1 MQHASSFVRP
11 LVAVSCLTIH
21 CIAFPTASA
30 AAQMQIILPLE
41 RVAYQTNELIDLSIM
56 RSSEQA
62 LPAGDLSLKV
72 NGDDGSKLAFTFA
85 LPAANVE
92 DKDARRTDHLHLDG
106 RLLRPGRYS
115 VEAMIGNLTASTSIE
130 VYSHVRRSDFK
141 LIDWGSSAHGKEQAV
156 LGADS
161 MGFNLLYVTQLS
173 KDDSIRGG
181 CDFMQNCAMGGAHQI
196 DIHMEN
202 DWSDPYVL
210 QGGEARVV
218 RQALKDRSMPNC
230 MGVHFYDEPGLTWWK
245 DPRTGVMVPF
255 NIPAQDRSYKS
266 AFDAQAPQYDQV
278 KPDDSAAV
286 ARWDQLNRWKLSFME
301 AAWKDAQ
308 FGVSS
313 VQGNLL
319 SVTQSE
325 YAWNAYA
332 DGYYFNVVRPLPAIS
347 GHGGYDDGPAGYLY
361 PSFHHEF
368 GRMRDLNKPEWYLPT
383 WYGVGT
389 DNWRLEQYLSFMTGL
404 EGMAKPPDYKI
415 QNPESTKGAD
425 GIVETN
431 KLFARLGTIF
441 TKMPVTRPP
450 VAQLYSISQDLGAEV
465 RDMQDPSAINTS
477 AYEGGHHNRA
487 KSLQTYLAGKAIHVP
502 LFPIVEEDVLD
513 GTLAAH
519 HKAVVLPGIDTLAPK
534 VVAALEAYIA
544 GGGVVLVSDDSKVQI
559 KGATKLGVPVDVSQ
573 YDLVNKLWSTD
584 QKESTRQRSARLFL
598 KSAEPLAKAL
608 KEKLEAIGVTPDL
621 DADSPQIVTSKQSAG
636 DIDYL
641 FAVNATGDE
650 NGSSMLDIKSARA
663 RLSLPADGRPL
674 YDAVHGGESHDFTA
688 DAGKLAG
695 EVRFGPGQ
703 MRVWA
708 RTARPI
714 GGVQVQTPVLFSD
727 YTVAADPLR
736 IDAQAVLMDNSG
748 QVLGGVAPME
758 IRLIDPLGQ
767 VRYDLYRACDRGVLR
782 IDLPMAVNDP
792 AGEWRLSVRELL
804 NDTEGHATFSYKPP
818 SQAGAAAGAT
828 RRAVYFGNFSD
839 NDRDHV
845 FRFFRQFHDVT
856 IVKGPKDY
864 ESAAAD
870 RIVTV
875 LKPWDVQCKVIDAK
889 DAAKPREL
897 TPEESAAW
905 AGLEGSLGPKATEK
919 PGPHTVGFAV
929 RGPVLLVGTPE
940 DNPLIKFEL
949 EQHFLTYK
957 PDAENFPGGG
967 RGYLSWQRDAV
978 SYGNESVTLIA
989 YDGAGMSEAVG
1000 SMYEAAAGLDPLTRY
1015 ELPESAAVTPASRA
1029 TAPPEAT
1036 VAWRAVVPDRV
1047 ISLQTNGDGVTV
1059 YTADGSATKVDQHGK
1074 VSDREDLAG
1083 KAPPVPAKAG
1093 AAPAGALLPDH
1104 VVKRVAAGGG
1114 GGLTAIGYWGG
1125 EVQIVAA
1132 DGATRSLTR
1141 VRGDVSDIAWLDGTL
1156 VVGTSDG
1163 EVVGIRP

>member
-1 MQHASSFVRP
+1 MKNTLRFNRRLLS
-11 LVAVSCLTIH
+11 VSCLVST
-21 CIAFPTASA
+21 CMAAAASA
-30 AAQMQIILPLE
+30 APQMQILLPLE
-41 RVAYQTNELIDLSIM
+41 RVAYQTNELIDLSIV
-56 RSSEQA
+56 RSSEQT
-62 LPAGDLSLKV
+62 LPAGDLSLTLSSD
-72 NGDDGSKLAFTFA
+72 NGSKLAFIFA
-85 LPAANVE
+85 LPEAAVE
-92 DKDARRTDHLHLDG
+92 GKDARRTDHLHLDG
-106 RLLRPGRYS
+106 RLLRPGSYS
-115 VEAMIGNLTASTSIE
+115 VDAKVGDLSATTRIE
-130 VYSHVRRSDFK
+130 VYSHIRRSDFK
-141 LIDWGSSAHGKEQAV
+141 LIDWGSSAIGKEQAV

-266 AFDAQAPQYDQV
+266 AFDTQAPQYDQV
-278 KPDDSAAV
+278 KPNNPAAV

-308 FGVSS
+308 FGVSR

-383 WYGVGT
+383 WYGIGT

-404 EGMAKPPDYKI
+404 QGMAKPPDYKI
-415 QNPESTKGAD
+415 QKPETTLGAD
-425 GIVETN
+425 GIVATN

-465 RDMQDPSAINTS
+465 CDMQDPSAINTS

-534 VVAALEAYIA
+534 VIKALEAYIA
-544 GGGVVLVSDDSKVQI
+544 GGGVVLVSDDSKVEIQ
-559 KGATKLGVPVDVSQ
+559 GATKLGVPVDVSQ
-573 YDLVNKLWSTD
+573 YDLINKLWTTD
-584 QKESTRQRSARLFL
+584 QKESQRQRTARLFL

-608 KEKLEAIGVTPDL
+608 KEKLNAIGITPYL
-621 DADSPQIVTSKQSAG
+621 DADSPQIVTSVQSAG
-636 DIDYL
+636 EIFYL

-650 NGSSMLDIKSARA
+650 NGGPLDIRPTDAV
-663 RLSLPADGRPL
+663 LSIAADQRPV
-674 YDAVHGGESHDFTA
+674 YDAIHPGAPSGFAMAAERPILSGRF
-688 DAGKLAG
+688 
-695 EVRFGPGQ
+695 RFGPGQ

-708 RTARPI
+708 RSDRPI

-727 YTVAADPLR
+727 YTVAAEPLR
-736 IDAQAVLMDNSG
+736 VEAQAVLLDNAG
-748 QVLGGVAPME
+748 QVLAGVAPME
-758 IRLIDPLGQ
+758 LRLIDPLGQ
-767 VRYDLYRACDRGVLR
+767 VRYDLYRACDHGVLR
-782 IDLPMAVNDP
+782 IDLPLAVNDP
-792 AGEWRLSVRELL
+792 AGEWQLSVRELL

-818 SQAGAAAGAT
+818 AQAGAVAGAT
-828 RRAVYFGNFSD
+828 RRAVYFGNFAD

-845 FRFFRQFHDVT
+845 FRFFRQFHEVT

-870 RIVTV
+870 RLIAV

-929 RGPVLLVGTPE
+929 RGPVVLIGTPE

-957 PDAENFPGGG
+957 PDAGNFPGRG

-978 SYGNESVTLIA
+978 SYGNDSVTLIA
-989 YDGAGMSEAVG
+989 YDPAGMSEAVG

-1015 ELPESAAVTPASRA
+1015 ELPASAAVIPASKA

-1036 VAWRAVVPDRV
+1036 VAWRAIVPDRV
-1047 ISLQTNGDGVTV
+1047 ISLQVAGDSVTV
-1059 YTADGSATKVDQHGK
+1059 YSADGSATQVDQHGK
-1074 VSDREDLAG
+1074 VTAREASAG
-1083 KAPPVPAKAG
+1083 KAAPVPAKAG
-1093 AAPAGALLPDH
+1093 PAPANALLPDQ
-1104 VVKRVAAGGG
+1104 VVKRVASG

-1125 EVQIVAA
+1125 VVQIVAA
-1132 DGATRSLTR
+1132 DGSTHSLTR
-1141 VRGDVSDIAWLDGTL
+1141 VAADVSDIAWLNGTL
-1156 VVGTSDG
+1156 LVGTSDG
-1163 EVVGIRP
+1163 EVVGIKP